1 MELWETRFRD
11 SLISKTKEGLTDT
24 VNNCFDM
31 SKTLNRGYTSGKR
44 LESLIWR
51 AKGVIAI
58 EVRKS
63 LHDT

>member
-1 MELWETRFRD
+1 MEIWETRFRD
-11 SLISKTKEGLTDT
+11 SLMGKTKEDLTDA

-31 SKTLNRGYTSGKR
+31 SKALNKGFTSGKR

-63 LHDT
+63 LYDT